1 MKKTL
6 FLFIC
11 TAMIFVF
18 PSVAFAAE
26 NVASVNSVLSKVS
39 AYLQKNV
46 AEPNV
51 GSVGG
56 EWAVMGLA
64 RSGADVPNGYFEN
77 YRCRVENYVKAC
89 GGVLHEKKYTEYS
102 RVVIALTSIGKNP
115 QNVAGYNLLEPLA
128 DYNKTVRQ
136 GINGSVWALIA
147 LDCGGYEI
155 PQNSKAAVCATREM
169 YVNHILENQTEDGG
183 WALSGNVADADVTAM
198 VLQALSAYTD
208 NEKVRAATEKAVL
221 CISEIQNENGG
232 FSSGGTENSESDAQ
246 VIVALASLG
255 ISVEDSRFVK
265 NGNSVLDNMLTYYDD
280 ENGGFRHI
288 SGGAV
293 NQMATEQC
301 FYALV
306 ALKRFYC
313 GENGL
318 YDMSDVGFVTD
329 SKFNGGLPN
338 KNDDVKIANVLY
350 PEKTFEDIAEHSNR
364 KAIEELAARGI
375 INGKTEKLFYPDAT
389 VTRAEFAAVV
399 ARGLGLP
406 AKSGGDFSD
415 VGEDDWFFEAVN
427 TAKFYGVVMG
437 VSETLFNPDGLITR
451 EEAAIMIVRAAKL
464 CGNNTDM
471 ETFEVRNV
479 LAGFDDYVTVAEWS
493 RGELAFCFKNG
504 ILSEDNIEIKPKEAV
519 TRAETAQMFYNMLLI
534 SGLV

>member
-26 NVASVNSVLSKVS
+26 NALADSVFDEVAE
-39 AYLQKNV
+39 YLKKNV
-46 AEPNV
+46 AEPKV

-64 RSGADVPNGYFEN
+64 RSGTDVESGYFEN
-77 YRCRVENYVKAC
+77 YCRLAENYVKSKN
-89 GGVLHEKKYTEYS
+89 GVLHDKKYTEYS
-102 RVVIALTSIGKNP
+102 RVIIALTSVGKDP

-155 PQNSKAAVCATREM
+155 PQNSNAAVCATREM
-169 YVNHILENQTEDGG
+169 YVNHILENQASDGG
-183 WALSGNVADADVTAM
+183 WALYGDVADADVTAM
-198 VLQALSAYTD
+198 VLQALCAYTD
-208 NEKVRAATEKAVL
+208 DEKVRAATEKAVL
-221 CISEIQNENGG
+221 RISEIQNENGG

-255 ISVEDSRFVK
+255 ISVDDSRFVK
-265 NGNSVLDNMLTYYDD
+265 NGNSVLDNMLTYYDC

-288 SGGAV
+288 ENGAV

-301 FYALV
+301 FYALA
-306 ALKRFYC
+306 ALKRFY
-313 GENGL
+313 NGQNRL
-318 YDMSDVGFVTD
+318 YDMSDAVFVAD

-338 KNDDVKIANVLY
+338 KNGDVKITDVLY

-375 INGKTEKLFYPDAT
+375 VNGKNEKTFDPDAT
-389 VTRAEFAAVV
+389 VTRAEFAAIV
-399 ARGLGLP
+399 ARGLGLC
-406 AKSGGDFSD
+406 AKSGGVFFD
-415 VGEDDWFFEAVN
+415 VGEDDWFFESVN
-427 TAKFYGVVMG
+427 AARFYGIVRG
-437 VSETLFNPDGLITR
+437 VSETEFCPNGLITR
-451 EEAAIMIVRAAKL
+451 EEAAVMIVRAAKL

-471 ETFEVRNV
+471 ETFEIRNV
-479 LAGFDDYVTVAEWS
+479 LAGFDDYVTAAEWS

-534 SGLV
+534 SELV